1 MLEELYRQSKLFRQE
16 QQHLAERERIATKNL
31 QQIPRTRARRPG
43 KQDISL

>member
-1 MLEELYRQSKLFRQE
+1 MLEEIYRQSKLFRQE
-16 QQHLAERERIATKNL
+16 QQQLAERERIAKHI